1 MIEWCGL
8 VFVISLRTRL
18 IGYEVPPVNVECPHD
33 FGSSTTRLLSGDVQP
48 AAGVADPRGQGVRRV
63 P

>member
-33 FGSSTTRLLSGDVQP
+33 FGFSHIRLLPGDVQP
-48 AAGVADPRGQGVRRV
+48 DGGVADPGGPGVRPLR
-63 P
+63 

>member
-8 VFVISLRTRL
+8 VFAISLRTRL
-18 IGYEVPPVNVECPHD
+18 ISYEVPPVNVECPND
-33 FGSSTTRLLSGDVQP
+33 LGSSHIRLLSGDVQP
-48 AAGVADPRGQGVRRV
+48 DGGVADPRGQGIRRV